1 MASSGRYEQPAAH
14 RSFQAS
20 RGHHPD
26 RSDAKPAA
34 VDRAMGGVGPKVRD
48 PMTTEAAGLG
58 GVENGRRSKRDAS
71 LPYIHKK
78 SIIIVSLLLLLLL

>member
-20 RGHHPD
+20 RGYHPD

-48 PMTTEAAGLG
+48 SMTMEAAGLG
-58 GVENGRRSKRDAS
+58 GVEKASRLKTHRTLHTNGRA
-71 LPYIHKK
+71 L
-78 SIIIVSLLLLLLL
+78 